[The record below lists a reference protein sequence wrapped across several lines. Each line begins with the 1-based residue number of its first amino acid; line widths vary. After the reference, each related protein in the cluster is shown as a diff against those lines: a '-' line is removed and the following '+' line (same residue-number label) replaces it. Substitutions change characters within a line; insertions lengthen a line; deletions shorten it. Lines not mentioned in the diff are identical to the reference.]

1 MSTSNVGLGEQKRCF
16 VNPHLNDHS
25 FQLQQPI
32 VFILSD

>member
-1 MSTSNVGLGEQKRCF
+1 MTTFNLGLCEQRHRF
-16 VNPHLNDHS
+16 VNPHLNDNS